1 MNRGYWLDAS
11 RQSLQCLEKVTQ
23 SKLIVSMLQRNL
35 IMKVAEVGRCIGA
48 FNLSFLNLGE
58 ILTMVLPALKCQHA
72 LSKMYSLHYEADL
85 ILRILHSPYLAIT
98 LRVDL

>member
-1 MNRGYWLDAS
+1 MR
-11 RQSLQCLEKVTQ
+11 CLEKVTQ
-23 SKLIVSMLQRNL
+23 SKLSLCVAARNL
-35 IMKVAEVGRCIGA
+35 IMKVAEVSRCIGA

>member
-1 MNRGYWLDAS
+1 MQAGRVCNVLKRSPKAS
-11 RQSLQCLEKVTQ
+11 LVC
-23 SKLIVSMLQRNL
+23 MLRRNL

-58 ILTMVLPALKCQHA
+58 ILTMVLPALKCHHA

-85 ILRILHSPYLAIT
+85 ILQKAHSWYLAFT
-98 LRVDL
+98 HRVDL

>member
-1 MNRGYWLDAS
+1 MQAGRVSCNVLKRLPKAS
-11 RQSLQCLEKVTQ
+11 LVCVLR
-23 SKLIVSMLQRNL
+23 RNL

-85 ILRILHSPYLAIT
+85 ISQIQHSRYLAIT